1 MKHLNL
7 TANCKSVFN
16 GTGESDVKCDK
27 LLRFNY
33 KMGKRHQNPSVESL
47 LKIRFFLGF
56 RKEKFVSPRSLNI
69 SIKLSEVFQKSLWHG
84 FLSQKYPGALADL

>member
-1 MKHLNL
+1 MINYSGLIIKWE
-7 TANCKSVFN
+7 N
-16 GTGESDVKCDK
+16 GVK
-27 LLRFNY
+27 
-33 KMGKRHQNPSVESL
+33 NPSVESL